1 MTEMEYQVVNCLGDE
16 NVVKA
21 LNEKTAEV
29 PPWELHSV
37 VPSGLNQMQHPLHP
51 SKTVAIM
58 TFLVIFHRPHDPDRI
73 EA

>member
-1 MTEMEYQVVNCLGDE
+1 MQEMEYLVVSCLGDE
-16 NVVKA
+16 NVTKA
-21 LNEKTAEV
+21 LNDKTSEV

-37 VPSGLNQMQHPLHP
+37 VPAGLHTQEHALSG
-51 SKTVAIM
+51 KKIAIM